1 MNSYQVDFQPI
12 ETLTVWRIFL
22 LMFENDNFKDFNSS
36 LLINFSEKMTLNE
49 LISPIFGIEI
59 TGIQVFY

>member
-22 LMFENDNFKDFNSS
+22 VMFENDNFKDFNRS
-36 LLINFSEKMTLNE
+36 LLINFSEKMILNE
-49 LISPIFGIEI
+49 LIKPIFGIEI